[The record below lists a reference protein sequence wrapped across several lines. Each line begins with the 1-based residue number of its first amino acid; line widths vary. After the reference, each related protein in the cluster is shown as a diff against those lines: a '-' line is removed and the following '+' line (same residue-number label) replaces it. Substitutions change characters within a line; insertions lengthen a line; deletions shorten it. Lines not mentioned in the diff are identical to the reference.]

1 MPQRTATFL
10 GLMASPHYRRPIMHF
25 RLDNGRP
32 RDILLPEGE
41 TMPLFGGEEVEFFFE
56 RNVWTM
62 IRYQGQIIVRNP
74 RAGSRPVSPR
84 P

>member
-1 MPQRTATFL
+1 MATFL
-10 GLMASPHYRRPIMHF
+10 GLTTLPYYHQPIMNF

-41 TMPLFGGEEVEFFFE
+41 TMPLFGGEEVEFSFE
-56 RNVWTM
+56 RNVWTT

-74 RAGSRPVSPR
+74 RAPSHPVVP
-84 P
+84 